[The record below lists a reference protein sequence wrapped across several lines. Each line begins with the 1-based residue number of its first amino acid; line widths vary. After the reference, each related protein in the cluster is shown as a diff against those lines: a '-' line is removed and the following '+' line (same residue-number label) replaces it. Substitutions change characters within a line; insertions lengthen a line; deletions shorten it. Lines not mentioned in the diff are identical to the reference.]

1 MQLSFALVAH
11 AAVSRRP
18 HNSRHALDVL
28 GGDAAWLLMLDALG
42 LHAHAAIGTTDIGH
56 AFYKR
61 RIAAASD
68 QWWRG
73 RYRFGIA
80 RD

>member
-1 MQLSFALVAH
+1 
-11 AAVSRRP
+11 
-18 HNSRHALDVL
+18 
-28 GGDAAWLLMLDALG
+28 MLDALG
-42 LHAHAAIGTTDIGH
+42 LHAHAAIGAADIGH

-61 RIAAASD
+61 RIAAACD

-73 RYRFGIA
+73 RSGFGIA